1 MSNKKYR
8 NYFQIDESYFPAVN
22 EDVIRTQPDVWKS
35 YYPHESF
42 IKLLKQV
49 KEVLNGNQ
57 KVSIWVEGPY
67 GTGKSHAVLT
77 LKKILECSNDELKE
91 YFDKFSSVFKTNDLY
106 NEYYNLKNQNK
117 KILTVHRYGSSDV
130 RNDRILME
138 IVQDSII
145 SSLKQNNYAYLGQI
159 GIKEAMI
166 KWLED
171 DNNRDYFDK
180 IIKSDEY
187 KLRFN
192 GLNANAIL
200 DNLKSFTSE
209 KALQEIIEKVS
220 LVGEEKGIKPFVLRK
235 EDLSTWISDVIEKNN
250 LKSIVFIWDEFSDY
264 FTLNRENL
272 SGFQYL
278 AELSET
284 NPFYF
289 VIVTHKSDI
298 FFEKTNEDVKTK
310 INGRF
315 MAPHCSIELPDNT
328 AFVLTAHAM
337 QKVEDEQV
345 KKEWDETVDT
355 LYNLTND
362 SRKEVINAAKVGEK
376 ELKGVL
382 PIHPYAA
389 VVLKH
394 IASAFDSNQRSMFDF
409 IKNDRG
415 EEIKSFQWY
424 IDNYGPEDEDNLLTV
439 DMLWDFFYEKGRD
452 MLAPQIR
459 SILDVYGRT
468 QSHNLLEKQ
477 KRVLKT
483 ILLLQAINEKVGDD
497 VLMFVPNNKNVS
509 LAFEGTDISPN
520 NVASLAD
527 GLVKEQIIFIRP
539 MGGGKEKYSALVSG
553 GNLEEIEKEKDRL
566 TREIDTSKLIEEG
579 SFSEDFNLP
588 ANITIRYRDVEL
600 LTYKNIRNEVLKL
613 KANSEYNPTK
623 LYAVFTFARNDE
635 EEAKVREEIKRAY
648 EVEKFDR
655 IVFIDYSS
663 EHLPTDLFTQYIDNM
678 ANCNYQK
685 QKDASQAKVY
695 DRTAKEALRRWKNKV
710 LASQFIRVCTFDAVD
725 GKTCTNSKEV
735 HELLRMFDE
744 KNFEY
749 ALETH
754 VNVLDTMYAA
764 NSFRLGA
771 ECGITRE
778 LKNTFRSA
786 NDATKLE
793 KQFESVWNVDDY
805 WIKKPNELL
814 SKVKIAVENKIQQK
828 MSDESRIAIADI
840 YDVLIDEPF
849 GFMPC
854 NLSAFVLGFVLRE
867 YANDAYN
874 WTDGLTTTPMT
885 VEKLKEM
892 IDEVLKQQQTP
903 NPKYKDKYI
912 VSMTPEQRAF
922 NKNTALSFGIDE
934 SLCSSI
940 ENTRSHIRS
949 TMNTYKF
956 PIWTLKYL
964 TEYDTITDINTIN
977 EMIDLYVE
985 LANNT
990 ESARSET
997 DIALNIGKLYLDNH
1011 DLVTDFR
1018 KLLTKENCILGM
1030 RNYLSEYKDGLL
1042 IQLAEQLN
1050 DPGSYVEEISSK
1062 FSEATNW
1069 VWNKQT
1075 VDEKIDETITEYSI
1089 VAESNNQIVTTSS
1102 YNECLSEWA
1111 KKANNFKV
1119 SFNTIKAELGS
1130 LYDFLSIIYQIK
1142 KNGYIN
1148 DNNKTLFL
1156 DCLKNQGDEF
1166 REFCETQNE
1175 WLKKAGSFY
1184 LDELSEEDISNI
1196 ASTIY
1201 DVFDKENSEYQ
1212 IILDSK
1218 VKDYKAETSKYKLM
1232 SIWKERTSSVNPLDW
1247 SNKYCLPILCM
1258 IEPKEQENARNVFD
1272 ILNNP
1277 PTEKKRIDEAIAYLE
1292 SAHFYGDLS
1301 NEGKRGDQF
1310 RRVILKKYSVLIED
1324 LEDVKNQLKTKF
1336 PEISPYY
1343 WMGNSVI
1350 ESYIEKLA
1358 YQKYI
1363 KGMNSKVNEI
1373 IDSMSPDELKT
1384 YLKSMVN
1391 ENMVVGIEIINS
1403 KK

>member
-1 MSNKKYR
+1 MSTKKYR

-77 LKKILECSNDELKE
+77 LKKILECPNDELKE
-91 YFDKFSSVFKTNDLY
+91 YFDKFSTVFKTNDLY
-106 NEYYNLKNQNK
+106 NEYYNLKNQSK

-130 RNDRILME
+130 RNDRVLME

-145 SSLKQNNYAYLGQI
+145 LSLKQNNYSYLGQI

-180 IIKSDEY
+180 IIRSDEY

-192 GLNANAIL
+192 GLSANTIL
-200 DNLKSFTSE
+200 ENLKTFTSE
-209 KALQEIIEKVS
+209 KALQEIIEKIS

-235 EDLSTWISDVIEKNN
+235 EDLSAWISDVIEKNN
-250 LKSIVFIWDEFSDY
+250 IKAIVFIWDEFSDY

-345 KKEWDETVDT
+345 MKEWDETVNT

-362 SRKEVINAAKVGEK
+362 SRNEVISAAKVGEK

-415 EEIKSFQWY
+415 DEIKSFQWY

-439 DMLWDFFYEKGRD
+439 DMLWDFFYEKGKD

-497 VLMFVPNNKNVS
+497 VLMFVPNSKNVS

-520 NVASLAD
+520 NVVSLAD

-553 GNLEEIEKEKDRL
+553 GNLEEIEKEKERL

-579 SFSEDFNLP
+579 AFSEDFNLP
-588 ANITIRYRDVEL
+588 VNITTRYRDVRY
-600 LTYKNIRNEVLKL
+600 LTYKNIRNEVVKL

-635 EEAKVREEIKRAY
+635 EEAKVRDEIKRVY

-655 IVFIDYSS
+655 IVFMDYSS
-663 EHLPTDLFTQYIDNM
+663 EHMPSDLFTQYIDNM

-685 QKDASQAKVY
+685 AKDASQSKVY
-695 DRTAKEALRRWKNKV
+695 DRTAKEALRRWKNKI
-710 LASQFIRVCTFDAVD
+710 LASQFIRVCTPDNIS
-725 GKTCTNSKEV
+725 GKTCTSSKEV

-744 KNFEY
+744 QNFEY

-786 NDATKLE
+786 NEATKLE
-793 KQFESVWNVDDY
+793 KQFEAVWDVEDY

-814 SKVKIAVENKIQQK
+814 SKVKNAIENRIQQK
-828 MSDESRIAIADI
+828 MSDESRISIADI
-840 YDVLIDEPF
+840 YEVLTDKPF

-854 NLSAFVLGFVLRE
+854 NLSAFVLGFVLKE
-867 YANDAYN
+867 YANDTYN
-874 WTDGLTTTPMT
+874 WTDGLTTTPMS

-903 NPKYKDKYI
+903 SSKYKDKYI

-949 TMNTYKF
+949 SMNTYKF

-964 TEYDTITDINTIN
+964 ENYDTKTNSNIIF
-977 EMIDLYVE
+977 ELIDLYVE

-997 DIALNIGKLYLDNH
+997 DIALNIGKLFLANS
-1011 DLVTDFR
+1011 DLVTDF
-1018 KLLTKENCILGM
+1018 KNLLTKENCILGM
-1030 RNYLSEYKDGLL
+1030 RGYLSEYKDGVLL
-1042 IQLAEQLN
+1042 HLAEKLN
-1050 DPGSYVEEISSK
+1050 DPGSYIEEINNK

-1075 VDEKIDETITEYSI
+1075 VDEKIDETITEYNI
-1089 VAESNNQIVTTSS
+1089 VVESNEQIVTTSS
-1102 YNECLSEWA
+1102 YNECLAEWA
-1111 KKANNFKV
+1111 KKAKNFKV

-1130 LYDFLSIIYQIK
+1130 LYDFLSIVYQIK
-1142 KNGYIN
+1142 KNGFIN
-1148 DNNKTLFL
+1148 DNNKSLFL
-1156 DCLKNQGDEF
+1156 NCLIGQSNEF
-1166 REFCETQNE
+1166 KEFCETQNE
-1175 WLKKAGSFY
+1175 WFKKAGSFY
-1184 LDELSEEDISNI
+1184 LDDLSDEDISNI

-1201 DVFDKENSEYQ
+1201 DVFDKENSEFQ
-1212 IILDSK
+1212 IIIDNK
-1218 VKDYKAETSKYKLM
+1218 VKDYKADTSKYKLM
-1232 SIWKERTSSVNPLDW
+1232 TIWKEKTESNNPADW

-1272 ILNNP
+1272 IINNP
-1277 PTEKKRIDEAIAYLE
+1277 PLEKKKIDEAIDYLE
-1292 SAHFYGDLS
+1292 SSHFYEDLN
-1301 NEGKRGDQF
+1301 NEDKRREQF
-1310 RRVILKKYSVLIED
+1310 KRAILKNYSVL
-1324 LEDVKNQLKTKF
+1324 LEDQEEVKNQLKTKF
-1336 PEISPYY
+1336 PEIAPYY
-1343 WMGNSVI
+1343 WIGNSVI
-1350 ESYIEKLA
+1350 ESYIENLA
-1358 YQKYI
+1358 YQNYI

-1373 IDSMSPDELKT
+1373 IDSMSPDELKS
-1384 YLKSMVN
+1384 YLKSLVN
-1391 ENMVVGIEIINS
+1391 ENMAVGIEIINS